1 MKWWKLFIQ
10 DYANSKRIEATVP
23 LSFRC
28 INKSLYERSGIMIRV
43 DYIREP
49 LNFID
54 SRWFKNFDELTA
66 WLLSMY
72 HLGES
77 YFIIKIE
84 MEESS

>member
-1 MKWWKLFIQ
+1 METWPSLFREM
-10 DYANSKRIEATVP
+10 NT
-23 LSFRC
+23 F
-28 INKSLYERSGIMIRV
+28 LYERSGIMIRV

-49 LNFID
+49 LGLIN

-66 WLLSMY
+66 WLLGMY
-72 HLGES
+72 RLGES

>member
-1 MKWWKLFIQ
+1 MASSLFR
-10 DYANSKRIEATVP
+10 Y
-23 LSFRC
+23 
-28 INKSLYERSGIMIRV
+28 INKSLYERSGVMIRV

-49 LNFID
+49 LELID

>member
-1 MKWWKLFIQ
+1 
-10 DYANSKRIEATVP
+10 
-23 LSFRC
+23 
-28 INKSLYERSGIMIRV
+28 MIRV
-43 DYIREP
+43 DYIREA
-49 LNFID
+49 LELID

-72 HLGES
+72 HLRES